1 MPDVVRETFLAW
13 LAAEDS
19 DRQSQYVAYR
29 EFYDGD
35 HDTQLTARQRAF
47 LQIKTGEEFNSNY
60 CPIVVDALAERLRV
74 TGFDCGDDED
84 LAALLWDWWE
94 ASRGDALQ
102 GVAHTAAGRDGDTYT
117 LVDWDQ
123 DKGMPRIRHQNA
135 YDGVEGIKVHYD
147 PQTREI
153 AFASKRWRVEDENPE
168 QAGSVR
174 RLNLYFPGRIEKY
187 VSNQDEFEGAWEEYT
202 EPNED
207 GTIPSRVQ
215 GRTGWPIPWVN
226 GAGEPLGIP
235 VFHFK
240 NRDQG
245 YDFGQSELKDVI
257 PLQNALNKT
266 LIDLLAIADL
276 QGFPVPYM
284 IGDDPTGLTL
294 APGSWVFSK
303 HPPTGPDSVAIGQ
316 LEPADLKSVIE
327 LKDSFVTEI
336 ARISRTPLSYFQTSG
351 NRPAEGTLK
360 QEEVG
365 LVARAKKRQ
374 VEFGNSW
381 EDSMR
386 LGIRLY
392 NTFGEGGLD
401 EDATISTQWDD
412 PQTRNEKEHLESLL
426 MKAKLDV
433 PVETLWSELGYNAD
447 EIAEMKAQ
455 RGEEMQEQSNIGG
468 ELLRAFEGGGFGGGQ
483 QPPQQPGQPPQQGQE
498 AAE

>member
-1 MPDVVRETFLAW
+1 MPESNTDIMRETFLAW

-19 DRQSQYVAYR
+19 ERQSQYVVYR

-35 HDTQLTARQRAF
+35 HDTQLTARQRAY

-84 LAALLWDWWE
+84 LAALLWDWWQG
-94 ASRGDALQ
+94 SRGDALQ
-102 GVAHTAAGRDGDTYT
+102 GVAHTAGCRDGDTYT
-117 LVDWDQ
+117 LVDWDE
-123 DKGMPRIRHQNA
+123 DKGMPRLRHQNA
-135 YDGVEGIKVHYD
+135 YDGTEGIKVHYD
-147 PQTREI
+147 PETREI
-153 AFASKRWRVEDENPE
+153 AFASKRWRVESENPE
-168 QAGSVR
+168 QAGKVR
-174 RLNLYFPGRIEKY
+174 RLNLYYPDRIEKY
-187 VSNQDEFEGAWEEYT
+187 ASNQDEFEGAWEEYA

-207 GTIPSRVQ
+207 GTMSP
-215 GRTGWPIPWVN
+215 WPIPWVN
-226 GAGEPLGIP
+226 KADEPLGVP

-284 IGDDPTGLTL
+284 IGDDPSGLTL

-303 HPPTGPDSVAIGQ
+303 HPATGDDSVSIGQ
-316 LEPADLKSVIE
+316 LDPADLESVIA

-336 ARISRTPLSYFQTSG
+336 ARVSRTPLSYFQTSG

-365 LVARAKKRQ
+365 LVARAENRQ
-374 VEFGNSW
+374 VGFGNSW
-381 EDSMR
+381 EDAMR

-401 EDATISTQWDD
+401 EEATISTQWDD

-433 PVETLWSELGYNAD
+433 PHETLWAEMGYDAD
-447 EIAEMKAQ
+447 QIAEMSAQ
-455 RGEEMQEQSNIGG
+455 RGEEMEEQSNIGG

-483 QPPQQPGQPPQQGQE
+483 GGQQPPPGQE
-498 AAE
+498 AEE